1 MTAIKHERI
10 IGGRVPRPGVQWG
23 RERKNGID
31 PDYFY
36 DYYAAAGWQVGQ
48 HPVRDWKALVRTWEK
63 RDMQRGPLADTMR
76 SVLDMAQAK
85 RSRQRK
91 DTFDNYQDKRSY
103 VDLDAI
109 ALTLDD
115 EL

>member
-1 MTAIKHERI
+1 MGPEDEDMTYLKVFTDTRELMEPLNNEEK
-10 IGGRVPRPGVQWG
+10 GRLF
-23 RERKNGID
+23 E
-31 PDYFY
+31 
-36 DYYAAAGWQVGQ
+36 YYAAAGWQVGQ

-76 SVLDMAQAK
+76 SVLGMAQAK

-91 DTFDNYQDKRSY
+91 NTFDNYQDKRSY
-103 VDLDAI
+103 VDLDAV